1 MRQAPKT
8 KGFSS
13 PLVGSVAVVSR
24 SPVLLAAAGGDSGV
38 LEYLLGHGGDPRMAD
53 ARGSTPLHDAA
64 ERGHCEAVK
73 LLLAMGVE
81 VDPLSQRGT
90 PLP

>member
-1 MRQAPKT
+1 MAKKVSLREAKDID
-8 KGFSS
+8 
-13 PLVGSVAVVSR
+13 GSVAV

-64 ERGHCEAVK
+64 ERDS
-73 LLLAMGVE
+73 L
-81 VDPLSQRGT
+81 
-90 PLP
+90 